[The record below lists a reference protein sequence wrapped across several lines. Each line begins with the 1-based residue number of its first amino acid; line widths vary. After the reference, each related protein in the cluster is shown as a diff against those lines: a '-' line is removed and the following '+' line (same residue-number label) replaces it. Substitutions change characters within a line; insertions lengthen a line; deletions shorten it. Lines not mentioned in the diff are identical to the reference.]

1 VNEKIKDNDLEFA
14 TIDLWHESS
23 PNQNHPQL
31 SEAMPEISRFLGI
44 IIAMYYNDHDPPHFH
59 AKYADFEITVRIAD
73 GIVEGR
79 FPRRAL
85 NLVLEWYT
93 LHQAEL
99 LECWKLARERR
110 PLFRID
116 PLE

>member
-1 VNEKIKDNDLEFA
+1 
-14 TIDLWHESS
+14 
-23 PNQNHPQL
+23 
-31 SEAMPEISRFLGI
+31 MPEISRFLGI
-44 IIAMYYNDHDPPHFH
+44 IIAIYYNDHDPAHFH
-59 AKYADFEITVRIAD
+59 ARYGEFEITVRISD
-73 GIVEGR
+73 GVVEGR

-85 NLVLEWYT
+85 NLVLEWYI

-99 LECWKLARERR
+99 LECWNLARERR